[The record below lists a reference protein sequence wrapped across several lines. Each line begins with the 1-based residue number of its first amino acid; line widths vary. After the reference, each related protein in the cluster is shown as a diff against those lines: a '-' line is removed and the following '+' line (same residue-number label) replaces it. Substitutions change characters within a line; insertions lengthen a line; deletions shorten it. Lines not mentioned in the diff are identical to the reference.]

1 MLGYIL
7 DRAHIVFQ
15 AITQPIRERR
25 AISALNAVSEAKDA
39 YRRAK
44 VRGDTRTLHD
54 TAERLL
60 KARNEQLRAELGR

>member
-7 DRAHIVFQ
+7 DRAHVAFQ
-15 AITQPIRERR
+15 AATRPIRERR
-25 AISALNAVSEAKDA
+25 AIVALNAVSDAKDA

-44 VRGDTRTLHD
+44 VRGDTRALHD